1 MSPVLPP
8 NTEAQ
13 KESSSRDRNLE
24 VLHRFAL
31 SQAPLKTLD
40 DIVWNIAKTAIAE
53 LGFED
58 CVVYLLSEDGKSL
71 LQIAAHGN
79 KNPNSREIFNPI
91 VIEVGKGIV
100 GDVARTGQMQWVP
113 DTREDPRYI
122 LDDRYRLSELA
133 VPIIHQGKVIGVL
146 DSEHSEVNFFTEEH
160 IKLFTT
166 ISSLA
171 STRID
176 TALAVSRLT
185 NTVQQLQEAKQQL
198 QIQAKQLEEASHA
211 AEAASRAKS
220 EFLANISHEIRTPM
234 TAIVG
239 FAELLSQP
247 DVKTEHQLKWRD
259 QLVRNARYLQNLI
272 GNVLDVSAVEA
283 GAVGV
288 EIDEVGLYP
297 LIKDAVEIM
306 RPRAEA
312 KGLALSLNTL
322 TALPDTVFTDKLK
335 LQKIAINLLSN
346 AIKYTPTGS
355 VAINLSAQPADQ
367 RCELSLAVTDTG
379 IGIAEHALQQIFVP
393 FSRVH
398 DKKRLASIEGTGLGL
413 VLVKQFVDALQGRI
427 NIESTPGVGSTFE
440 VIFTCDVPANVSWQ
454 QVDGLAPTLPATT
467 RSNPLDADLS
477 MQGLRILCCEDS
489 EPIAMLLQT
498 LLAARGA
505 EVTLCDDGQMG
516 ITAFENAMTAGAPY
530 DLVIMDMQMPI
541 LDGYDATPIIKQ
553 LAPAVPVIAL
563 TAFALKEDSQRCLAA
578 GCDFYLTKPI
588 DPSVFARQIN
598 SLFKDFTH
606 PRQNHTLEVP
616 TSNPFNP
623 GR

>member
-1 MSPVLPP
+1 MLPLLP
-8 NTEAQ
+8 SSADFSEDR
-13 KESSSRDRNLE
+13 SSRDRYLE

-58 CVVYLLSEDGKSL
+58 CVVYLLSEDSKSL
-71 LQIAAHGN
+71 MQIAAHGH

-100 GDVARTGQMQWVP
+100 GDVAKTGELQWVA

-122 LDDRYRLSELA
+122 LDDRCRLSELA
-133 VPIIHQGKVIGVL
+133 VPITHQGKVIGVL
-146 DSEHSEVNFFTEEH
+146 DSEHREANFFTEEH
-160 IKLFTT
+160 VKLFAT

-185 NTVQQLQEAKQQL
+185 NTVQQLQDAQQQL
-198 QIQAKQLEEASHA
+198 QIQAQQLEEARYA

-247 DVKTEHQLKWRD
+247 DVKVEHQIKWRD

-283 GAVGV
+283 GAMRVD
-288 EIDEVGLYP
+288 INEVGLYP

-312 KGLALSLNTL
+312 KGLALSLNSL
-322 TALPDTVFTDKLK
+322 TEMPDTVFTDKLK
-335 LQKIAINLLSN
+335 LQEIAINLLSN
-346 AIKYTPTGS
+346 AIKYTPKGS
-355 VAINLSAQPADQ
+355 VNVNLSAHQADQ
-367 RCELSLAVTDTG
+367 RCELSLSVVDTG
-379 IGIAEHALQQIFVP
+379 MGIQEQALKQIFVP
-393 FSRVH
+393 FARVH

-413 VLVKQFVDALQGRI
+413 VLVSHFVDALQGS
-427 NIESTPGVGSTFE
+427 IEIQSQFGAGSTFRVKLTFE
-440 VIFTCDVPANVSWQ
+440 IPSNVSWQ
-454 QVDGLAPTLPATT
+454 QIDGLAPTLPATT
-467 RSNPLDADLS
+467 RSNPLTEDQS
-477 MQGLRILCCEDS
+477 MRNLRILCCEDS
-489 EPIAMLLQT
+489 EPIAILLQT

-505 EVTLCDDGQMG
+505 DLTLCDDGQMG
-516 ITAFENAMTAGAPY
+516 VEAFKCAIEAGMPY

-541 LDGYDATPIIKQ
+541 LDGYAATGIIKR
-553 LAPAVPVIAL
+553 LMPAVPVIAL
-563 TAFALKEDSQRCLAA
+563 TAFALKEDSQRCLDA
-578 GCDFYLTKPI
+578 GCDFYLNKPI
-588 DPSVFARQIN
+588 DPSLFARQIHN
-598 SLFKDFTH
+598 LYRDFMDQQTAD
-606 PRQNHTLEVP
+606 RLETP
-616 TSNPFNP
+616 PPNPFNTHQ
-623 GR
+623 

>member
-1 MSPVLPP
+1 MSPILTP
-8 NTEAQ
+8 NAEAQ
-13 KESSSRDRNLE
+13 EEPSNRDRNLE

-31 SQAPLKTLD
+31 SQATLKTLG

-58 CVVYLLSEDGKSL
+58 CVVYLLSEDGESL
-71 LQIAAHGN
+71 MQIAAHGN

-133 VPIIHQGKVIGVL
+133 VPITHQGKVIGVL

-185 NTVQQLQEAKQQL
+185 NTVEQLQEAQEQL
-198 QIQAKQLEEASHA
+198 KTQAQQLEEARHA

-220 EFLANISHEIRTPM
+220 EFLANMSHEIRTPM

-247 DVKTEHQLKWRD
+247 DVKAEHQLKWRD

-283 GAVGV
+283 GAVSV
-288 EIDEVGLYP
+288 DLNEVGLYP

-306 RPRAEA
+306 QPRAET

-335 LQKIAINLLSN
+335 LQEILVNLLSN
-346 AIKYTPTGS
+346 AIKYTPKGS
-355 VAINLSAQPADQ
+355 VEVNLSVRTTDQ
-367 RCELSLAVTDTG
+367 ACELSLTVTDTG
-379 IGIAEHALQQIFVP
+379 IGIAEHALEQIFVP
-393 FSRVH
+393 FTRVH

-413 VLVKQFVDALQGRI
+413 VLVKHFVDALQGRI
-427 NIESTPGVGSTFE
+427 NIESEPGVGSAFE
-440 VIFTCDVPANVSWQ
+440 VVLPCAVPVNVSWQ
-454 QVDGLAPTLPATT
+454 QVDGLAPTQPATT
-467 RSNPLDADLS
+467 RSNLNRPGFSGDLFS
-477 MQGLRILCCEDS
+477 
-489 EPIAMLLQT
+489 
-498 LLAARGA
+498 
-505 EVTLCDDGQMG
+505 
-516 ITAFENAMTAGAPY
+516 
-530 DLVIMDMQMPI
+530 
-541 LDGYDATPIIKQ
+541 
-553 LAPAVPVIAL
+553 
-563 TAFALKEDSQRCLAA
+563 
-578 GCDFYLTKPI
+578 
-588 DPSVFARQIN
+588 
-598 SLFKDFTH
+598 
-606 PRQNHTLEVP
+606 
-616 TSNPFNP
+616 
-623 GR
+623 